1 MQGVLVTIKMM
12 NKKRLHS
19 VMRGNILDILVA
31 TEVHNLP
38 NPNLFRCFQWALDL
52 TRRTH
57 LKLHDKDL
65 QSGADNASHCLL
77 ILSAFRN

>member
-12 NKKRLHS
+12 NKKCLRS
-19 VMRGNILDILVA
+19 VMRGKILDLLVA

-38 NPNLFRCFQWALDL
+38 NPILFHCFQWALDL
-52 TRRTH
+52 IGRT
-57 LKLHDKDL
+57 LLRLHDKDL
-65 QSGADNASHCLL
+65 QSDAGNASHCLL